1 MKYVLMKS
9 GPKCYLVVVKCFF
22 CSLLFANEKA
32 VLLQANQSFAG
43 ENNAVFSET
52 PVIDTVVSASV
63 DVKEFFEPALMM
75 TYGVIR
81 INNNLMH
88 GFDRVLKSN
97 LQKNVGPKRK
107 VDDIAQYLPTAAFL
121 GLDWI
126 GIKAKNSFGNRL
138 IYGAAA
144 HLLMGV
150 TVNMM
155 KNSITVLRPDRSVS
169 NSFPSGHTATAFVGA
184 ELLWQ
189 EYKDQSI
196 WYGIS
201 GYALA
206 AGTGFFR
213 MYNNRHW
220 FSDIVMGAGIGIAS
234 VKLTYLLFPLI
245 QQKIRGRNQNLSFIP
260 VYDGLHTGLSMR
272 LRVP

>member
-1 MKYVLMKS
+1 MK
-9 GPKCYLVVVKCFF
+9 GRAKCYLIVVKCFF
-22 CSLLFANEKA
+22 CSLLFANEAA
-32 VLLQANQSFAG
+32 VLLQTSQLFAG
-43 ENNAVFSET
+43 EDNAVFSET
-52 PVIDTVVSASV
+52 PLIDTVVSGSI
-63 DVKEFFEPALMM
+63 DVKEFYEPALMM
-75 TYGVIR
+75 TYGVVR

-107 VDDIAQYLPTAAFL
+107 VDDIAQYLPAAAFM
-121 GLDWI
+121 GLDLI

-138 IYGAAA
+138 IYGTAAY
-144 HLLMGV
+144 LLMGV

-155 KNSITVLRPDRSVS
+155 KNSITVHRPDMSAS

-245 QQKIRGRNQNLSFIP
+245 QQKIRMKTKNICFTP
-260 VYDGLHTGLSMR
+260 VYNGVQKGLTIRLGL
-272 LRVP
+272 P

>member
-1 MKYVLMKS
+1 MSSV
-9 GPKCYLVVVKCFF
+9 FF
-22 CSLLFANEKA
+22 CSLLFANKTA
-32 VLLQANQSFAG
+32 LLRANQFFA
-43 ENNAVFSET
+43 EEDNAFFSAC
-52 PVIDTVVSASV
+52 PVKDTAVSGSI

-81 INNNLMH
+81 INTNLMH

-107 VDDIAQYLPTAAFL
+107 IDDIAQYLPTAAFL
-121 GLDWI
+121 GLDWM
-126 GIKAKNSFGNRL
+126 GIKAKNNFENRL

-155 KNSITVLRPDRSVS
+155 KNSVIVHRPDRSAS

-184 ELLWQ
+184 ELVWQ

-196 WYGIS
+196 WYGVS
-201 GYALA
+201 AYALA

-220 FSDIVMGAGIGIAS
+220 FSDVVMGAGIGIAS

-245 QQKIRGRNQNLSFIP
+245 QHKISRRKQNLSFIP
-260 VYDGLHTGLSMR
+260 VYNGVHTGLSMR
-272 LRVP
+272 LMVP